1 MTNEF
6 KYALRMKKVSAPES
20 RKRTLNHEP
29 ARLNGVLGL
38 VFRCSVFALLFA
50 LSACGERKEDYLT
63 EFRELVG
70 QAQFHPE
77 AKTDSDW
84 GKIVEKRAEFLRKKF
99 VEVHAELTEE
109 ELARIDSL
117 DEVLRGTV
125 LRYTKKQ
132 KIYEELTK
140 Q

>member
-1 MTNEF
+1 M
-6 KYALRMKKVSAPES
+6 
-20 RKRTLNHEP
+20 
-29 ARLNGVLGL
+29 
-38 VFRCSVFALLFA
+38 
-50 LSACGERKEDYLT
+50 
-63 EFRELVG
+63 
-70 QAQFHPE
+70 
-77 AKTDSDW
+77 
-84 GKIVEKRAEFLRKKF
+84 EKRAEFLRKKF